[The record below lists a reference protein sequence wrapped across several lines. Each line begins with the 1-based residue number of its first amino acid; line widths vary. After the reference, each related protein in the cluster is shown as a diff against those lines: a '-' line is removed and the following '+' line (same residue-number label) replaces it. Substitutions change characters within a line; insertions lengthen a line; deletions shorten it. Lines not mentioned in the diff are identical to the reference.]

1 MGLLRSYFEDPRDG
15 HESYRRTGTF
25 VWELYAARASAFW
38 LSPSYAASEDDPD
51 GWREGALRVN
61 PYWFADSADDP
72 ARGLFTGLWDLLR
85 DNGIPFRLHWGKIN
99 RPRRRRNPIGSNWFA
114 AQYPRWN
121 DFLALRR
128 ELDPDWHLPHGLLA
142 RPARPLGRAATLT
155 ARQRAAPRAGTP
167 ARRRCRCARSPPRTP
182 AAASASRPRRRSRSA
197 RIAWNRW

>member
-1 MGLLRSYFEDPRDG
+1 MDNAVNDALLPTSFTEAWIPLGRTQEVMRLLRSYFEDPRDG

-25 VWELYAARASAFW
+25 VWELYAARASSFW

-72 ARGLFTGLWDLLR
+72 ARGLFTGFWDLLR
-85 DNGIPFRLHWGKIN
+85 DNGIPFRLHWGKHQ
-99 RPRRRRNPIGSNWFA
+99 PPASPEEPDWVNWFA

-128 ELDPDWHLPHGLLA
+128 ELDPNGIFLTDYWRDRLGLWA
-142 RPARPLGRAATLT
+142 EPRP
-155 ARQRAAPRAGTP
+155 
-167 ARRRCRCARSPPRTP
+167 
-182 AAASASRPRRRSRSA
+182 
-197 RIAWNRW
+197 